1 MPTVFRQEGF
11 AIDVYT
17 FDHEPAH
24 VHIWKAGKEI
34 VIDLGE
40 SAEAPSIRENNGMK
54 KNEVRKAYSLVEKNL
69 VYLRQRWREFHG

>member
-17 FDHEPAH
+17 FDHEQAH